1 MPVFLVQ
8 DDLFFAA
15 RVEAVARRLGA
26 PVIAI
31 ALQSVDGMHFEPG
44 SVVVVQVTLHPE
56 RQLQLVERLRQ
67 KDPPPTVVAV
77 AGHLETG
84 LRRRARAL
92 GAMVASHSGME
103 RTIARAI
110 SSSSG
115 PSGPSVLPR
124 AGS

>member
-26 PVIAI
+26 PVVAI
-31 ALQSVDGMHFEPG
+31 ALGSVEGMHFEPG

-103 RTIARAI
+103 RTIARAL

>member
-1 MPVFLVQ
+1 MAVFLVQ

-15 RVEAVARRLGA
+15 RVELVARRLGLTVE
-26 PVIAI
+26 PIAV
-31 ALQSVDGMHFEPG
+31 QSVDGIRFEPG

-56 RQLQLVERLRQ
+56 RQLQLVARLRQ

-77 AGHLETG
+77 AGHLETA

-103 RTIARAI
+103 RTIARAT
-110 SSSSG
+110 STSPG
-115 PSGPSVLPR
+115 VQHP
-124 AGS
+124 AQE

>member
-8 DDLFFAA
+8 DDLFFSA
-15 RVEAVARRLGA
+15 RVEAVARRLGLA
-26 PVIAI
+26 VVPLAI
-31 ALQSVDGMHFEPG
+31 QGVDDVRFEPG

-56 RQLQLVERLRQ
+56 RQLQLVAQLRQ
-67 KDPPPTVVAV
+67 KDPQPTVVAV

-110 SSSSG
+110 S
-115 PSGPSVLPR
+115 PSPLRG
-124 AGS
+124 G

>member
-15 RVEAVARRLGA
+15 RVEAIARRLGL
-26 PVIAI
+26 PVVPV
-31 ALQSVDGMHFEPG
+31 ALQSVDDIRFEPG

-56 RQLQLVERLRQ
+56 RQLRLVERLRQ

-103 RTIARAI
+103 RTIARA
-110 SSSSG
+110 
-115 PSGPSVLPR
+115 
-124 AGS
+124 AGITS

>member
-1 MPVFLVQ
+1 MPVFVVQ

-15 RVEAVARRLGA
+15 RVEAVARRLGLSVV
-26 PVIAI
+26 PIAV
-31 ALQSVDGMHFEPG
+31 QSVDGTSFEPG
-44 SVVVVQVTLHPE
+44 SVVVVQVTLHPD
-56 RQLQLVERLRQ
+56 RQLELVARLRQ

-77 AGHLETG
+77 AGHLETD

-110 SSSSG
+110 SQSPLRG
-115 PSGPSVLPR
+115 Q
-124 AGS
+124 